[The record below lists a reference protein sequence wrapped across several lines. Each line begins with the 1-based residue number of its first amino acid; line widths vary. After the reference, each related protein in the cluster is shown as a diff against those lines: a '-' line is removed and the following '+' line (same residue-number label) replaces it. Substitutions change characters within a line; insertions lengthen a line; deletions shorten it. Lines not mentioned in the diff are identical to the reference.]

1 MRFLPRPGRLL
12 PSVVAFALGG
22 CVVDSGYHD
31 GYYDDGYQG
40 TDYPPPS
47 GSTPICSSGVDQR
60 AIDTGQYLEL
70 DPGYVGVTAEYFG
83 EGAWRFAMACDTP
96 SSGAVCNYVLTV
108 TPVDGSI
115 ASYSAEGL
123 EQNDLLG
130 TVPGAYGGDAVHL
143 DALTS
148 SDIDGFTLQ
157 ASPGST
163 LEVDVALDGSCASPY
178 LFWVEN
184 DTVMAGERTLTDLQ
198 PSTP

>member
-1 MRFLPRPGRLL
+1 MRFLQRSTRLL
-12 PSVVAFALGG
+12 PSLLALALAG

-31 GYYDDGYQG
+31 GYYDDGNQG
-40 TDYPPPS
+40 TYYPPPS
-47 GSTPICSSGVDQR
+47 GSTPICSSGVDQQSV
-60 AIDTGQYLEL
+60 DTGQYLEL
-70 DPGYVGVTAEYFG
+70 DTGYVGVTAEYFG
-83 EGAWRFAMACDTP
+83 DGAWRFAMACDTP
-96 SSGAVCNYVLTV
+96 SSGAVCNYVVTV

-115 ASYSAEGL
+115 DSYAAESL
-123 EQNDLLG
+123 EQNDLLS
-130 TVPGAYGGDAVHL
+130 TVPGAYGADAVHL

-163 LEVDVALDGSCASPY
+163 LEVDVALDGNCASPY

-184 DTVMAGERTLTDLQ
+184 NVVMAGDRTLTDLR